1 MQLKSGPIA
10 LTALAKAMENGT
22 KGDMIRLI
30 NMDSKR
36 TLEAKITGLREATV
50 YN

>member
-1 MQLKSGPIA
+1 
-10 LTALAKAMENGT
+10 MENGT